1 MFVYLD
7 NNATTGVAKEVLET
21 MLPFLQEEY
30 GNPSSMYE
38 FARKPIKAVEKARR
52 QVAEFLGAAYEDEI
66 IFTSCGSESD
76 STAILGSLQ
85 AQIPPSQGG
94 RNEVI
99 VSDVEHPAVFNL
111 RKHLERMGYTVRV
124 LPVNKN
130 GLVKVES
137 LSKVISEKTAL
148 VSVMYANNET
158 GCIMPIAELTEIAH
172 KHGALMHTDAVQAA
186 GKIKLD
192 VQSINVDMLGISG
205 HKIHAPKGVGALYLK
220 RGTSFRPFLAG
231 GHQERG
237 RRAGTEN
244 VASIAGLGKACEMA
258 SESLEYEQTEI
269 RRLRDK
275 LEAGLLTIPY
285 SYLNG
290 DREKRTPNTT
300 NISFEFIEGEAI
312 LLSMSDK
319 GICASTGSACSSES
333 LEPSHVLLAQGL
345 PAKLAHSAVRFS
357 LSRYTKEEEIDYVIS
372 EMPKIIER
380 IRAMSPFWHGN

>member
-7 NNATTGVAKEVLET
+7 NNATTGVAKEVLEV
-21 MLPFLQEEY
+21 MLPYLKEEY

-52 QVAEFLGAAYEDEI
+52 QVAEFLGAAYDDEI

-85 AQIPPSQGG
+85 AQTPPSQGG

-99 VSDVEHPAVFNL
+99 ISDVEHPAVFNL
-111 RKHLERMGYTVRV
+111 RKHLERMGYTVKV
-124 LPVNKN
+124 LPVNKS
-130 GLVKVES
+130 GLVETAS
-137 LSKVISEKTAL
+137 LEKAISEKTAL

-172 KHGALMHTDAVQAA
+172 KFGALMHTDAVQAA
-186 GKIKLD
+186 GKVKID
-192 VQSINVDMLGISG
+192 VQKLNVDMLGISG

-244 VASIAGLGKACEMA
+244 VASIAALGKACEMA
-258 SESLEYEQTEI
+258 GEALEYEQTEI

-275 LEAGLLTIPY
+275 LEAGLLAIPY

-357 LSRYTKEEEIDYVIS
+357 LSRYTTESEVDYVIS
-372 EMPKIIER
+372 EMPKVIER
-380 IRAMSPFWHGN
+380 IRKMSPFWHEN

>member
-7 NNATTGVAKEVLET
+7 NNATTCVAKEVLDA
-21 MLPFLQEEY
+21 MLPFLQEEF

-38 FARKPIKAVEKARR
+38 FARRPIKAVEKARR
-52 QVAEFLGAAYEDEI
+52 QTAEFLGAGYEDEI

-85 AQIPPSQGG
+85 AQTPPSSGG

-99 VSDVEHPAVFNL
+99 ISDVEHPAVFNL
-111 RKHLERMGYTVRV
+111 RKHLERMGYAVKV

-130 GLVKVES
+130 GLVETAS
-137 LSKVISEKTAL
+137 LENAISEKTAL

-158 GCIMPIAELTEIAH
+158 GNIMPIAELTEIAH
-172 KHGALMHTDAVQAA
+172 KFGALMHTDAVQAA
-186 GKIKLD
+186 GKVKLD
-192 VQSINVDMLGISG
+192 VRKLNVDMLGISG
-205 HKIHAPKGVGALYLK
+205 HKIHAPKGVGALK
-220 RGTSFRPFLAG
+220 RGTPFRPFLAG

-258 SESLEYEQTEI
+258 TEALEYEQTEI

-275 LEAGLLTIPY
+275 LEAGLLEIPY

-290 DREKRTPNTT
+290 DRENRTPNTT

-357 LSRYTKEEEIDYVIS
+357 LSRYTTPEEIDWTLK
-372 EMPKIIER
+372 EMPEIIAR
-380 IRAMSPFWHGN
+380 IRSMSPFWKG

>member
-7 NNATTGVAKEVLET
+7 NNATTMVAKEVLDA
-21 MLPFLQEEY
+21 MLPFLREEF

-52 QVAEFLGAAYEDEI
+52 RVAEFLGAAYEDEI

-85 AQIPPSQGG
+85 ALGTE

-111 RKHLERMGYTVRV
+111 RKHLERMGFAVKV

-130 GLVKVES
+130 GLVETASLES
-137 LSKVISEKTAL
+137 VISEKTAL

-158 GCIMPIAELTEIAH
+158 GCIMPIEELTEIAH
-172 KHGALMHTDAVQAA
+172 KFGALMHTDAVQAA
-186 GKIKLD
+186 GKVKIDVRKL
-192 VQSINVDMLGISG
+192 NVDMLGISG

-220 RGTSFRPFLAG
+220 RGTPFRPFLAG

-244 VASIAGLGKACEMA
+244 VASIAALGKACEMA
-258 SESLEYEQTEI
+258 GESLEYEQTEI

-357 LSRYTKEEEIDYVIS
+357 LSRYTTESEVDYVIS
-372 EMPKIIER
+372 EMPKVIER
-380 IRAMSPFWHGN
+380 IRKMSPFWHEN

>member
-7 NNATTGVAKEVLET
+7 NNATTGVAKEVLEV

-52 QVAEFLGAAYEDEI
+52 QVAEFLGAAYDDEI

-85 AQIPPSQGG
+85 ALGTE

-99 VSDVEHPAVFNL
+99 ISDVEHPAVFNL
-111 RKHLERMGYTVRV
+111 RKHLERMGYAVKV
-124 LPVNKN
+124 LPVNKS
-130 GLVKVES
+130 GLVETSS
-137 LSKVISEKTAL
+137 LENVISEKTAL

-158 GCIMPIAELTEIAH
+158 GCIMPIEELTKIAH

-192 VQSINVDMLGISG
+192 VQKLNVDMLGISG

-220 RGTSFRPFLAG
+220 RGTPFRPFLAG

-244 VASIAGLGKACEMA
+244 VASIAALGKACEMA
-258 SESLEYEQTEI
+258 GEALEYEQTEI

-275 LEAGLLTIPY
+275 LEAGLLAIPY

-357 LSRYTKEEEIDYVIS
+357 LSRYTTEAEIDYVIS
-372 EMPKIIER
+372 EMPKVIER
-380 IRAMSPFWHGN
+380 IRKMSPFWHEN

>member
-7 NNATTGVAKEVLET
+7 NNATTGVAKEVLEV

-52 QVAEFLGAAYEDEI
+52 QVVEFLGAAYDDEI

-85 AQIPPSQGG
+85 ALGTE

-99 VSDVEHPAVFNL
+99 ISDVEHPAVFNL
-111 RKHLERMGYTVRV
+111 RKHLERMGYTVKV
-124 LPVNKN
+124 LPVNKS
-130 GLVKVES
+130 GLVEVAS
-137 LSKVISEKTAL
+137 LENVISEKTAL

-158 GCIMPIAELTEIAH
+158 GCIMPIEELTKIAH
-172 KHGALMHTDAVQAA
+172 KHGALMHTDAVQAS

-192 VQSINVDMLGISG
+192 VQKLNVDMLGISG

-220 RGTSFRPFLAG
+220 RGTPFRPFLAG

-244 VASIAGLGKACEMA
+244 VASIAALGKACEMA
-258 SESLEYEQTEI
+258 GEALEYEQTEI

-275 LEAGLLTIPY
+275 LEAGLLAIPY

-357 LSRYTKEEEIDYVIS
+357 LSRYTTEAEIDYVIS
-372 EMPKIIER
+372 EMPKVIER
-380 IRAMSPFWHGN
+380 IRKMSPFWHEN

>member
-111 RKHLERMGYTVRV
+111 RKHLERMGYTVRI

-130 GLVKVES
+130 GLVETAS
-137 LSKVISEKTAL
+137 LEKVISDKTAL

-172 KHGALMHTDAVQAA
+172 KAGALMHTDAVQAA

-192 VQSINVDMLGISG
+192 VQKLNVDMLGISG

-258 SESLEYEQTEI
+258 GESLEYEQTEI

-357 LSRYTKEEEIDYVIS
+357 LSRYTKEEEIDYVIY

>member
-7 NNATTGVAKEVLET
+7 NNATTGVAKEVLEV

-52 QVAEFLGAAYEDEI
+52 QVAEFLGAAYDDEI

-85 AQIPPSQGG
+85 ALGTE

-99 VSDVEHPAVFNL
+99 ISDVEHPAVFNL
-111 RKHLERMGYTVRV
+111 RKHLERMGYTVKV
-124 LPVNKN
+124 LPVNKS
-130 GLVKVES
+130 GLVEVAS
-137 LSKVISEKTAL
+137 LENVISEKTAL

-158 GCIMPIAELTEIAH
+158 GCIMPIEELTKIAH

-192 VQSINVDMLGISG
+192 VQKLNVDMLGISG

-220 RGTSFRPFLAG
+220 RGTPFRPFLAG

-244 VASIAGLGKACEMA
+244 VASIAALGKACEMA
-258 SESLEYEQTEI
+258 GEALEYEQTEI

-275 LEAGLLTIPY
+275 LEAGLLAIPY

-357 LSRYTKEEEIDYVIS
+357 LSRYTTEAEIDYVIS
-372 EMPKIIER
+372 EMPKVIER
-380 IRAMSPFWHGN
+380 IRKMSPFWHEN

>member
-21 MLPFLQEEY
+21 MLPFLKEEY

-38 FARKPIKAVEKARR
+38 FARKPIKAVEKSRR
-52 QVAEFLGAAYEDEI
+52 QVAEFLGAAYEDEV

-76 STAILGSLQ
+76 STAILGFLQ
-85 AQIPPSQGG
+85 AQTPPSQGG
-94 RNEVI
+94 RDEVI
-99 VSDVEHPAVFNL
+99 ISDVEHPAVFNL
-111 RKHLERMGYTVRV
+111 RKHLERAGYSVKI
-124 LPVNKN
+124 LPVNKS
-130 GLVKVES
+130 GLVEAAS
-137 LSKVISEKTAL
+137 LEKTISGKTAL

-158 GCIMPIAELTEIAH
+158 GCVMPIPELTEIAH
-172 KHGALMHTDAVQAA
+172 KAGALMHTDAVQAA

-192 VQSINVDMLGISG
+192 VQALDVDMLGISG

-220 RGTSFRPFLAG
+220 RGTPFRPFLAG

-258 SESLEYEQTEI
+258 GEALEYEQTEI

-275 LEAGLLTIPY
+275 LEAGLLAIPY

-357 LSRYTKEEEIDYVIS
+357 LSRYTTESEIDYVVS

-380 IRAMSPFWHGN
+380 IRKMSPFWHEN

>member
-7 NNATTGVAKEVLET
+7 NNATTMVAKEVLDA
-21 MLPFLQEEY
+21 MLPFLREEF

-85 AQIPPSQGG
+85 ALGTE

-111 RKHLERMGYTVRV
+111 RKHLERMGFAVKV

-130 GLVKVES
+130 GLVETASLES
-137 LSKVISEKTAL
+137 VISEKTAL

-158 GCIMPIAELTEIAH
+158 GCIMPIEELTEIAH
-172 KHGALMHTDAVQAA
+172 KFGALMHTDAVQAA
-186 GKIKLD
+186 GKVKIDVRKL
-192 VQSINVDMLGISG
+192 NVDMLGISG

-220 RGTSFRPFLAG
+220 RGTPFRPFLAG

-244 VASIAGLGKACEMA
+244 VASIAALGKACEMA
-258 SESLEYEQTEI
+258 GESLEYEQTEI

-290 DREKRTPNTT
+290 DREKRTPNMT

-357 LSRYTKEEEIDYVIS
+357 LSRYTTESEVDYVIS
-372 EMPKIIER
+372 EMPKVIER
-380 IRAMSPFWHGN
+380 IRKMSPFWHEN

>member
-7 NNATTGVAKEVLET
+7 NNATTGVAKEVLEV
-21 MLPFLQEEY
+21 MLPYLKEEY

-38 FARKPIKAVEKARR
+38 FARRPIKAVEKARR
-52 QVAEFLGAAYEDEI
+52 QVAEFLGAAYDDEI

-85 AQIPPSQGG
+85 ALGTE

-99 VSDVEHPAVFNL
+99 ISDVEHPAVFNL
-111 RKHLERMGYTVRV
+111 RKHLERMGYTVKV
-124 LPVNKN
+124 LPVNKS
-130 GLVKVES
+130 GLVEVAS
-137 LSKVISEKTAL
+137 LENVISEKTAL

-158 GCIMPIAELTEIAH
+158 GCIMPIEELTKIAH

-192 VQSINVDMLGISG
+192 VQKLNVDMLGISG

-220 RGTSFRPFLAG
+220 RGTPFRPFLAG

-244 VASIAGLGKACEMA
+244 VASIAALGKACEMA
-258 SESLEYEQTEI
+258 GEALEYEQTEI

-275 LEAGLLTIPY
+275 LEAGLLAIPY

-319 GICASTGSACSSES
+319 GICASTGTACSSES

-357 LSRYTKEEEIDYVIS
+357 LSRYTTEAEIDYVIS
-372 EMPKIIER
+372 EMPKVIER
-380 IRAMSPFWHGN
+380 IRKMSPFWHEN

>member
-7 NNATTGVAKEVLET
+7 NNATTSVAKEVLEV
-21 MLPFLQEEY
+21 MLPYLQEEY

-52 QVAEFLGAAYEDEI
+52 QVAEFLGAAYDDEI

-85 AQIPPSQGG
+85 ALGTE

-99 VSDVEHPAVFNL
+99 ISDVEHPAVFNL
-111 RKHLERMGYTVRV
+111 RKHLERMGYTVKV
-124 LPVNKN
+124 LPVNKS
-130 GLVKVES
+130 GLVEVAS
-137 LSKVISEKTAL
+137 LENVISEKTAL

-158 GCIMPIAELTEIAH
+158 GCIMPIEELTKIAH

-186 GKIKLD
+186 GKVKID
-192 VQSINVDMLGISG
+192 VQKLNVDMLGISG

-244 VASIAGLGKACEMA
+244 VASIAALGKACEMA
-258 SESLEYEQTEI
+258 GEALEYEQTEI

-275 LEAGLLTIPY
+275 LEAGLLAIPY

-357 LSRYTKEEEIDYVIS
+357 LSRYTTESEIDYVIS
-372 EMPKIIER
+372 EMPKVIER
-380 IRAMSPFWHGN
+380 IRKMSPFWHEN

>member
-7 NNATTGVAKEVLET
+7 NNATTMVAKEVLDA
-21 MLPFLQEEY
+21 MLPFLREEF

-85 AQIPPSQGG
+85 ALGTE

-111 RKHLERMGYTVRV
+111 RKHLERMGFAVKV

-130 GLVKVES
+130 GLVETASLES
-137 LSKVISEKTAL
+137 VISEKTAL

-158 GCIMPIAELTEIAH
+158 GCIMPIEELTEIAH
-172 KHGALMHTDAVQAA
+172 KFGALMHTDAVQAA
-186 GKIKLD
+186 GKVKIDVRKL
-192 VQSINVDMLGISG
+192 NVDMLGISG

-220 RGTSFRPFLAG
+220 RGTPFRPFLAG

-244 VASIAGLGKACEMA
+244 VASIAALGKACEMA
-258 SESLEYEQTEI
+258 GESLEYEQTEI

-357 LSRYTKEEEIDYVIS
+357 LSRYTTESEVDYVIS
-372 EMPKIIER
+372 EMPKVIER
-380 IRAMSPFWHGN
+380 IRKMSPFWHEN

>member
-7 NNATTGVAKEVLET
+7 NNATTGVAKEVLEV

-52 QVAEFLGAAYEDEI
+52 QVAVFLGAAYDDEI

-85 AQIPPSQGG
+85 ALGTE

-99 VSDVEHPAVFNL
+99 ISDVEHPAVFNL
-111 RKHLERMGYTVRV
+111 RKHLERMGYTVKV
-124 LPVNKN
+124 LPVNKS
-130 GLVKVES
+130 GLVEVAS
-137 LSKVISEKTAL
+137 LENVISEKTAL

-158 GCIMPIAELTEIAH
+158 GCIMPIEELTKIAH

-192 VQSINVDMLGISG
+192 VQKLNVDMLGISG

-220 RGTSFRPFLAG
+220 RGTPFRPFLAG

-244 VASIAGLGKACEMA
+244 VASIAALGKACEMA
-258 SESLEYEQTEI
+258 GEALEYEQTEI

-275 LEAGLLTIPY
+275 LEAGLLAIPY

-357 LSRYTKEEEIDYVIS
+357 LSRYTTEAEIDYVIS
-372 EMPKIIER
+372 EMPKVIER
-380 IRAMSPFWHGN
+380 IRKMSPFWHEN

>member
-7 NNATTGVAKEVLET
+7 NNATTGVAKEVLEV
-21 MLPFLQEEY
+21 MLPFLREEY

-52 QVAEFLGAAYEDEI
+52 QVAEFLGATYDDEI

-85 AQIPPSQGG
+85 ALGTE

-99 VSDVEHPAVFNL
+99 ISDVEHPAVFNL
-111 RKHLERMGYTVRV
+111 RKHLERMGFTVTV
-124 LPVNKN
+124 LPVNKS
-130 GLVKVES
+130 GLVEVAS
-137 LSKVISEKTAL
+137 LEKAISEKTAL

-158 GCIMPIAELTEIAH
+158 GCIMPIAELTEVAH
-172 KHGALMHTDAVQAA
+172 RFGALMHTDAVQAA
-186 GKIKLD
+186 GKVRID
-192 VQSINVDMLGISG
+192 VQKLNVDMLGISG

-244 VASIAGLGKACEMA
+244 VASIAALGKACEMA
-258 SESLEYEQTEI
+258 GEALEYEQTEI

-275 LEAGLLTIPY
+275 LEAGLLAIPY

-357 LSRYTKEEEIDYVIS
+357 LSRYTTEAEIDYVIS
-372 EMPKIIER
+372 EMPKVIER
-380 IRAMSPFWHGN
+380 IRKMSPFWHEN

>member
-258 SESLEYEQTEI
+258 GESLEYEQTEI

>member
-111 RKHLERMGYTVRV
+111 RKHLERMGYTVRI

-130 GLVKVES
+130 GLVETAS
-137 LSKVISEKTAL
+137 LEKVISDKTAL

-172 KHGALMHTDAVQAA
+172 KAGALMHTDAVQAA

-192 VQSINVDMLGISG
+192 VQKLNVDMLGISG

-244 VASIAGLGKACEMA
+244 VASIAGLGKACKMA
-258 SESLEYEQTEI
+258 GESLEYEQTEI

-357 LSRYTKEEEIDYVIS
+357 LSRYTKEEEIDYVIY

>member
-111 RKHLERMGYTVRV
+111 RKHLERMGYTVRI

-130 GLVKVES
+130 GLVETAS
-137 LSKVISEKTAL
+137 LEKVISDKTAL

-172 KHGALMHTDAVQAA
+172 KAGALMHTDAVQAA

-192 VQSINVDMLGISG
+192 VQKLNVDMLGISG

-258 SESLEYEQTEI
+258 GESLEYEQTEI

-275 LEAGLLTIPY
+275 LEAGLLNIPY

>member
-130 GLVKVES
+130 GLVEVES

-158 GCIMPIAELTEIAH
+158 GCIMPIAELTEITH
-172 KHGALMHTDAVQAA
+172 KAGALMHTDAVQAA

-258 SESLEYEQTEI
+258 SDSLEYEQTEI

-380 IRAMSPFWHGN
+380 IRAMSPFWHEN

>member
-7 NNATTGVAKEVLET
+7 NNATTGVAKEVLEV

-52 QVAEFLGAAYEDEI
+52 QVAEFLGAAYDDEI

-85 AQIPPSQGG
+85 ALGTE

-99 VSDVEHPAVFNL
+99 ISDVEHPAVFNL
-111 RKHLERMGYTVRV
+111 RKHLERLGYTVKV
-124 LPVNKN
+124 LPVNKS
-130 GLVKVES
+130 GLVEVAS
-137 LSKVISEKTAL
+137 LENVISEKTAL

-158 GCIMPIAELTEIAH
+158 GCIMPIEELTKIAH

-192 VQSINVDMLGISG
+192 VQKLNVDMLGISG

-220 RGTSFRPFLAG
+220 RGTPFRPFLAG

-244 VASIAGLGKACEMA
+244 VASIAALGKACEMA
-258 SESLEYEQTEI
+258 GEALEYEQTEI

-275 LEAGLLTIPY
+275 LEAGLLAIPY

-357 LSRYTKEEEIDYVIS
+357 LSRYTTEAEIDYVIS
-372 EMPKIIER
+372 EMPKVIER
-380 IRAMSPFWHGN
+380 IRKMSPFWHEN

>member
-111 RKHLERMGYTVRV
+111 RKHLERMGYTVRI

-130 GLVKVES
+130 GLVETAS
-137 LSKVISEKTAL
+137 LEKVISDKTAL

-172 KHGALMHTDAVQAA
+172 KAGALMHTDAVQAA

-192 VQSINVDMLGISG
+192 VQKLNVDMLGISG

-258 SESLEYEQTEI
+258 GESLEYEQTEI

>member
-1 MFVYLD
+1 MNFV
-7 NNATTGVAKEVLET
+7 
-21 MLPFLQEEY
+21 
-30 GNPSSMYE
+30 E
-38 FARKPIKAVEKARR
+38 F
-52 QVAEFLGAAYEDEI
+52 GA
-66 IFTSCGSESD
+66 FRFRS
-76 STAILGSLQ
+76 
-85 AQIPPSQGG
+85 
-94 RNEVI
+94 R
-99 VSDVEHPAVFNL
+99 
-111 RKHLERMGYTVRV
+111 YTVRI

-130 GLVKVES
+130 GLVETAS
-137 LSKVISEKTAL
+137 LEKVISDKTAL

-172 KHGALMHTDAVQAA
+172 KAGALMHTDAVQAA

-192 VQSINVDMLGISG
+192 VQKLNVDMLGISG

-258 SESLEYEQTEI
+258 GESLEYEQTEI

-275 LEAGLLTIPY
+275 LEAGLLNIPY

>member
-7 NNATTGVAKEVLET
+7 NNATTSVAKEVLEV
-21 MLPFLQEEY
+21 MLPYLQEEY

-52 QVAEFLGAAYEDEI
+52 QVAEFLGAAYDDEI

-85 AQIPPSQGG
+85 ALGTE

-99 VSDVEHPAVFNL
+99 ISDVEHPAVFNL
-111 RKHLERMGYTVRV
+111 RKHLERMGYTVKV
-124 LPVNKN
+124 MPVNKS
-130 GLVKVES
+130 GLVEVAS
-137 LSKVISEKTAL
+137 LENVISEKTAL

-158 GCIMPIAELTEIAH
+158 GCIMPIAELTEVAH
-172 KHGALMHTDAVQAA
+172 KFGALMHTDAVQAA
-186 GKIKLD
+186 GKVKID
-192 VQSINVDMLGISG
+192 VQKLNVDMLGISG

-244 VASIAGLGKACEMA
+244 VASIAALGKACEMA
-258 SESLEYEQTEI
+258 GEALEYEQTEI

-275 LEAGLLTIPY
+275 LEAGLLAIPY

-357 LSRYTKEEEIDYVIS
+357 LSRYTTESEIDYVIS
-372 EMPKIIER
+372 EMPKVIER
-380 IRAMSPFWHGN
+380 IRKMSPFWHEN

>member
-7 NNATTGVAKEVLET
+7 NNATTGVAKEVLEV
-21 MLPFLQEEY
+21 MLPYLKEEY

-38 FARKPIKAVEKARR
+38 FARRPIKAVEKARR
-52 QVAEFLGAAYEDEI
+52 QVAEFLGAAYDDEI

-85 AQIPPSQGG
+85 ALGTE

-99 VSDVEHPAVFNL
+99 ISDVEHPAVFNL
-111 RKHLERMGYTVRV
+111 RKHLERMGYTVKV
-124 LPVNKN
+124 LPVNKS
-130 GLVKVES
+130 GLVEVAS
-137 LSKVISEKTAL
+137 LENVISEKTAL

-158 GCIMPIAELTEIAH
+158 GCIMPIEELTKIAH

-192 VQSINVDMLGISG
+192 VQKLNVDMLGISG

-220 RGTSFRPFLAG
+220 RGTPFRPFLAG

-244 VASIAGLGKACEMA
+244 VASIAALGKACEMA
-258 SESLEYEQTEI
+258 GEALEYEQTEI

-275 LEAGLLTIPY
+275 LEAGLLAIPY

-357 LSRYTKEEEIDYVIS
+357 LSRYTTEAEIDYVIS
-372 EMPKIIER
+372 EMPKVIER
-380 IRAMSPFWHGN
+380 IRKMSPFWHEN

>member
-7 NNATTGVAKEVLET
+7 NNATTGVAKEVLEV

-52 QVAEFLGAAYEDEI
+52 QVAEFLGAAYDDEI

-85 AQIPPSQGG
+85 ALGTE

-99 VSDVEHPAVFNL
+99 ISDVEHPAVFNL
-111 RKHLERMGYTVRV
+111 RKHLERMGYTVKV
-124 LPVNKN
+124 LPVNKS
-130 GLVKVES
+130 GLVEVAS
-137 LSKVISEKTAL
+137 LENVISEKTAL

-158 GCIMPIAELTEIAH
+158 GCIMPIEELTEVAH
-172 KHGALMHTDAVQAA
+172 KFGALMHTDAVQAA
-186 GKIKLD
+186 GKVKID
-192 VQSINVDMLGISG
+192 VQKLNVDMLGISG

-244 VASIAGLGKACEMA
+244 VASIAALGKACEMA
-258 SESLEYEQTEI
+258 GEALEYEQTEI

-275 LEAGLLTIPY
+275 LEAGLLAIPY

-357 LSRYTKEEEIDYVIS
+357 LSRYTTESEIDYVIS
-372 EMPKIIER
+372 EMPKVIER
-380 IRAMSPFWHGN
+380 IRKMSPFWHEN

>member
-192 VQSINVDMLGISG
+192 VQNINVDMLGISG

-258 SESLEYEQTEI
+258 GESLEYEQTEI

>member
-7 NNATTGVAKEVLET
+7 NNATTGVAKEVLEV
-21 MLPFLQEEY
+21 MLPYLQEEY

-52 QVAEFLGAAYEDEI
+52 QVAEFLGAAYDDEI

-85 AQIPPSQGG
+85 ALGTE

-99 VSDVEHPAVFNL
+99 ISDVEHPAVFNL
-111 RKHLERMGYTVRV
+111 RKHLERMGYTVKV
-124 LPVNKN
+124 LPVNKS
-130 GLVKVES
+130 GLVEVSS
-137 LSKVISEKTAL
+137 LEAAISEKTAL

-158 GCIMPIAELTEIAH
+158 GCIMPIAELTEVAH
-172 KHGALMHTDAVQAA
+172 KFGALMHTDAVQAA
-186 GKIKLD
+186 GKVKID
-192 VQSINVDMLGISG
+192 VQKLNVDMLGISG

-244 VASIAGLGKACEMA
+244 VASIAALGKACEMA
-258 SESLEYEQTEI
+258 GEALEYEQTEI

-275 LEAGLLTIPY
+275 LEAGLLAIPY

-357 LSRYTKEEEIDYVIS
+357 LSRYTTEAEIDYVIS
-372 EMPKIIER
+372 EMPKVIER
-380 IRAMSPFWHGN
+380 IRKMSPFWHEN

>member
-130 GLVKVES
+130 GLVEVES

-158 GCIMPIAELTEIAH
+158 GCIMPIAELTEITH
-172 KHGALMHTDAVQAA
+172 KAGALMHTDAVQAA

-380 IRAMSPFWHGN
+380 IRAMSPFWHEN

>member
-1 MFVYLD
+1 
-7 NNATTGVAKEVLET
+7 
-21 MLPFLQEEY
+21 
-30 GNPSSMYE
+30 
-38 FARKPIKAVEKARR
+38 
-52 QVAEFLGAAYEDEI
+52 
-66 IFTSCGSESD
+66 
-76 STAILGSLQ
+76 
-85 AQIPPSQGG
+85 
-94 RNEVI
+94 
-99 VSDVEHPAVFNL
+99 
-111 RKHLERMGYTVRV
+111 
-124 LPVNKN
+124 
-130 GLVKVES
+130 
-137 LSKVISEKTAL
+137 
-148 VSVMYANNET
+148 
-158 GCIMPIAELTEIAH
+158 
-172 KHGALMHTDAVQAA
+172 
-186 GKIKLD
+186 
-192 VQSINVDMLGISG
+192 MLGISG

-258 SESLEYEQTEI
+258 NEALEYEQTEI

-290 DREKRTPNTT
+290 DKEKRTPNTT

-345 PAKLAHSAVRFS
+345 SAKLAHSAVRFS
-357 LSRYTKEEEIDYVIS
+357 LSRYTTESEIDYVIA
-372 EMPKIIER
+372 EMPKVIER

>member
-1 MFVYLD
+1 
-7 NNATTGVAKEVLET
+7 
-21 MLPFLQEEY
+21 
-30 GNPSSMYE
+30 
-38 FARKPIKAVEKARR
+38 
-52 QVAEFLGAAYEDEI
+52 
-66 IFTSCGSESD
+66 
-76 STAILGSLQ
+76 
-85 AQIPPSQGG
+85 
-94 RNEVI
+94 
-99 VSDVEHPAVFNL
+99 
-111 RKHLERMGYTVRV
+111 MGYTVRV

-130 GLVKVES
+130 GLVEVES

-158 GCIMPIAELTEIAH
+158 GCIMPIAELTEITH
-172 KHGALMHTDAVQAA
+172 KAGALMHTDAVQAA

-380 IRAMSPFWHGN
+380 IRAMSPFWHEN

>member
-7 NNATTGVAKEVLET
+7 NNATTGVAKEVLEV

-52 QVAEFLGAAYEDEI
+52 QVAEFLGAAYDDEI

-85 AQIPPSQGG
+85 ALGTE

-99 VSDVEHPAVFNL
+99 ISDVEHPAVFNL
-111 RKHLERMGYTVRV
+111 RKHLEKMGYTVKV
-124 LPVNKN
+124 LPVNKS
-130 GLVKVES
+130 GLVEVAS
-137 LSKVISEKTAL
+137 LENVISEKTAL

-158 GCIMPIAELTEIAH
+158 GCIMPIEELTKIAH

-192 VQSINVDMLGISG
+192 VQKLNVDMLGISG

-220 RGTSFRPFLAG
+220 RGTPFRPFLAG

-244 VASIAGLGKACEMA
+244 VASIAALGKACEMA
-258 SESLEYEQTEI
+258 GEALEYEQTEI

-275 LEAGLLTIPY
+275 LEAGLLAIPY

-357 LSRYTKEEEIDYVIS
+357 LSRYTTEAEIDYVIS
-372 EMPKIIER
+372 EMPKVIER
-380 IRAMSPFWHGN
+380 IRKMSPFWHEN

>member
-7 NNATTGVAKEVLET
+7 NNATTSVAKEVLEV
-21 MLPFLQEEY
+21 MLPYLQEEY

-52 QVAEFLGAAYEDEI
+52 QVAEFLGAAYDDEI

-85 AQIPPSQGG
+85 ALGTE

-99 VSDVEHPAVFNL
+99 ISDVEHPAVFNL
-111 RKHLERMGYTVRV
+111 RKHLERMGYTVKV
-124 LPVNKN
+124 LPVNKS
-130 GLVKVES
+130 GLVEAAS
-137 LSKVISEKTAL
+137 LEKAISEKTAL

-158 GCIMPIAELTEIAH
+158 GCIMPIEELTEIAH

-186 GKIKLD
+186 GKVKID
-192 VQSINVDMLGISG
+192 VQKLNVDMLGISG

-244 VASIAGLGKACEMA
+244 VASIAALGKACEMA
-258 SESLEYEQTEI
+258 GEALEYEQTEI

-275 LEAGLLTIPY
+275 LEAGLLAIPY

-357 LSRYTKEEEIDYVIS
+357 LSRYTTESEIDYVIS
-372 EMPKIIER
+372 EMPKVIER
-380 IRAMSPFWHGN
+380 IRKMSPFWHEN

>member
-7 NNATTGVAKEVLET
+7 NNATTSVAKEVLEV
-21 MLPFLQEEY
+21 MLPYLQEEY

-52 QVAEFLGAAYEDEI
+52 QVAEFLGAAYDDEI

-85 AQIPPSQGG
+85 ALGTE

-99 VSDVEHPAVFNL
+99 ISDVEHPAVFNL
-111 RKHLERMGYTVRV
+111 RKHLERMGYTVKV
-124 LPVNKN
+124 LPVNKS
-130 GLVKVES
+130 GLVEVAS
-137 LSKVISEKTAL
+137 LENVISEKTAL

-158 GCIMPIAELTEIAH
+158 GCIMPIAELTEVAH
-172 KHGALMHTDAVQAA
+172 KFGALMHTDAVQAA
-186 GKIKLD
+186 GKVKID
-192 VQSINVDMLGISG
+192 VQKLNVDMLGISG

-244 VASIAGLGKACEMA
+244 VASIAALGKACEMA
-258 SESLEYEQTEI
+258 GEALEYEQTEI

-275 LEAGLLTIPY
+275 LEAGLLAIPY

-290 DREKRTPNTT
+290 DKEKRTPNTT

-357 LSRYTKEEEIDYVIS
+357 LSRYTTESEIDYVIS
-372 EMPKIIER
+372 EMPKVIER
-380 IRAMSPFWHGN
+380 IRKMSPFWHEN